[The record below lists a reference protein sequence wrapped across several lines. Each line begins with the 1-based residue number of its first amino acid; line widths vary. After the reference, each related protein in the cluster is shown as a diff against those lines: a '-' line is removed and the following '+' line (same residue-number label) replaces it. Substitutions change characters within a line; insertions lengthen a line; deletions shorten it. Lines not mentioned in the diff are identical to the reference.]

1 MHEIGTDNCP
11 VKSFLKYLS
20 KRHSQC
26 ESLFQ
31 RPKDSFNE
39 DDETWYEKRPLGKNK
54 LGNMMSELSRAA
66 ALSKNYTKHCIRA
79 TAISALD
86 MAGYEARHIT
96 TVSGH
101 RNEAS
106 IKSYSRD
113 TSTDQKR

>member
-1 MHEIGTDNCP
+1 M
-11 VKSFLKYLS
+11 S

-26 ESLFQ
+26 ENLFQ

-54 LGNMMSELSRAA
+54 LRNMMSDLSRAA
-66 ALSKNYTKHCIRA
+66 ALSKNYANYCIRA
-79 TAISALD
+79 TAISALGR
-86 MAGYEARHIT
+86 AGYEARHIM

-106 IKSYSRD
+106 IKS
-113 TSTDQKR
+113 